1 MLTRRSL
8 LAGAIAS
15 VAAGGAVSF
24 SARSYARIKGA
35 NDRLRVAVM
44 GLNGRGMAHVSAF
57 TAASNMQVT
66 HLVDVDSQVLRT
78 RGGEV
83 AQKQGP
89 TKLEHDYRRVL
100 DSKAVDILTVATPDH
115 WHAKAA
121 LDAMSAGKH
130 VYLEKPCGI
139 APSEGEALIA
149 AQQRSGLVL
158 QVGNQQRSS
167 VETRELVSLV
177 REGLLGEIYAA
188 DTWYANNRKSIG
200 VGVDGASPPN
210 LDWDLWQGPRP
221 RRTYRSNVVHYNWHW
236 FWHWGTGELCNNA
249 VHEVD
254 IARWLMGVEF
264 PERVSA
270 RGERR
275 FYRGDDWQMYDTMR
289 LELTFGG
296 GRVIRWDGHS
306 CNAVARYD
314 RGRGTLIYGTKGS
327 ALVDRNGY
335 EVFDLAGKSIRKA
348 VARATSSTTDTV
360 GEGALDVLHV
370 DNFAAVIR
378 GNASPLASPIR
389 ESHVSTLLCHLGNIA
404 YRTGTDLA
412 CDAATG
418 RPASAAAL
426 AYWTPEYES
435 GWEIVSAR

>member
-15 VAAGGAVSF
+15 VATTSF
-24 SARSYARIKGA
+24 SARSYAQIKGA

-44 GLNGRGMAHVSAF
+44 GLNGRGMAHVKAF
-57 TAASNMQVT
+57 AAASNLQVT
-66 HLVDVDSQVLRT
+66 HLVDVDSNVLQT
-78 RGGEV
+78 RGAEV
-83 AQKQGP
+83 AQKFAP
-89 TKLEHDYRRVL
+89 AKLERDYRRVL
-100 DSKAVDILTVATPDH
+100 DSKSVDILTVATPDH

-149 AQQRSGLVL
+149 AQRRYGRVL

-177 REGLLGEIYAA
+177 RAGELGEIYAA

-200 VGVDGASPPN
+200 VGVDGAPPPN

-221 RRTYRSNVVHYNWHW
+221 RRTYRSNLVHYNWHW

-270 RGERR
+270 RGERPCD
-275 FYRGDDWQMYDTMR
+275 RGDDWEMYDTTL
-289 LELTFGG
+289 LELTFAG

-306 CNAVARYD
+306 CNAVSRYD
-314 RGRGTLIYGTKGS
+314 RGRGTLIYGTKGA

-335 EVFDLAGKSIRKA
+335 EVFDLAGKSVRKA
-348 VARATSSTTDTV
+348 AASATSATTDTS

-370 DNFAAVIR
+370 DNFAAV
-378 GNASPLASPIR
+378 
-389 ESHVSTLLCHLGNIA
+389 
-404 YRTGTDLA
+404 
-412 CDAATG
+412 
-418 RPASAAAL
+418 
-426 AYWTPEYES
+426 
-435 GWEIVSAR
+435 

>member
-15 VAAGGAVSF
+15 VAAGGAMSF

-44 GLNGRGMAHVSAF
+44 GVNGRGMAHVSAF
-57 TAASNMQVT
+57 AAASNMQVT
-66 HLVDVDSQVLRT
+66 HLVDVDSKVLRT

-83 AQKQGP
+83 AQKYGA
-89 TKLEHDYRRVL
+89 TKLERDYRRVL
-100 DSKAVDILTVATPDH
+100 DSKSVDILSVATPDH

-149 AQQRSGLVL
+149 AQKRSGLVL

-200 VGVDGASPPN
+200 VGVDGAPPPN

-275 FYRGDDWQMYDTMR
+275 FHQGDDWEMYDTMR
-289 LELTFGG
+289 LELTFAG
-296 GRVIRWDGHS
+296 GRMIRWDGHS
-306 CNAVARYD
+306 CNAVSRYD

-335 EVFDLAGKSIRKA
+335 EVFDLAGKSRSEGCGTRDEQYHRYRRRGRARRPARRQLRGSDPRQHLGAGVTDSRKS
-348 VARATSSTTDTV
+348 RQY
-360 GEGALDVLHV
+360 
-370 DNFAAVIR
+370 AAVPSR
-378 GNASPLASPIR
+378 
-389 ESHVSTLLCHLGNIA
+389 
-404 YRTGTDLA
+404 
-412 CDAATG
+412 
-418 RPASAAAL
+418 
-426 AYWTPEYES
+426 
-435 GWEIVSAR
+435 

>member
-15 VAAGGAVSF
+15 VAAGGALSF

-44 GLNGRGMAHVSAF
+44 GLNGRGMAHVKAF
-57 TAASNMQVT
+57 SAASNMQVT
-66 HLVDVDSQVLRT
+66 HLIDVDSSVLRT
-78 RGGEV
+78 RGAEV
-83 AQKQGP
+83 AQKFGK
-89 TKLEHDYRRVL
+89 TELERDYRRVL
-100 DSKAVDILTVATPDH
+100 DSRSVDILTVATPDH

-121 LDAMSAGKH
+121 LDAMAAGKH

-139 APSEGEALIA
+139 TPSEGEALIA
-149 AQQRSGLVL
+149 AQKSSGRVL

-200 VGVDGASPPN
+200 VGVDGAPPPN

-275 FYRGDDWQMYDTMR
+275 FYRGDDWEMYDTLR
-289 LELTFGG
+289 LELTFAG

-314 RGRGTLIYGTKGS
+314 RGRGTLIYGTKGA

-335 EVFDLAGKSIRKA
+335 EIFDLAGKSVRKA
-348 VARATSSTTDTV
+348 VATAASSTTDTV
-360 GEGALDVLHV
+360 GEGALDILHV
-370 DNFAAVIR
+370 NNFAAVIR
-378 GNASPLASPIR
+378 DSTSALASPIR
-389 ESHVSTLLCHLGNIA
+389 ESHLSTLLCHLGNMS
-404 YRTGTDLA
+404 YRTGTDLI

-418 RPASAAAL
+418 RPASTAAL
-426 AYWTPEYES
+426 AYWTPEYER
-435 GWEIVSAR
+435 GWEIES

>member
-8 LAGAIAS
+8 LAGGIAS
-15 VAAGGAVSF
+15 VAAASF
-24 SARSYARIKGA
+24 SARSYAQIRGA
-35 NDRLRVAVM
+35 NDRLRIAVM
-44 GLNGRGMAHVSAF
+44 GVNGRGMAHVKAF
-57 TAASNMQVT
+57 AAASNMQVT
-66 HLVDVDSQVLRT
+66 HLVDVDSKVLQT
-78 RGGEV
+78 RGAEV
-83 AQKQGP
+83 AQKYGA
-89 TKLEHDYRRVL
+89 TKLERDYRRVL
-100 DSKAVDILTVATPDH
+100 DSKSVDILSVATPDH

-121 LDAMSAGKH
+121 VDAMSAGKH

-149 AQQRSGLVL
+149 AQQHAGRVL

-167 VETRELVSLV
+167 VETQELVSLV
-177 REGLLGEIYAA
+177 RAGELGEIYAA

-200 VGVDGASPPN
+200 VGVDGAPPSN

-221 RRTYRSNVVHYNWHW
+221 RRTYRSNLVHYNWHW

-254 IARWLMGVEF
+254 IARWLMGVEY

-275 FYRGDDWQMYDTMR
+275 FYKGDDWEMYDTMR

-306 CNAVARYD
+306 CNAVSRYD

-335 EVFDLAGKSIRKA
+335 EVFDLAGKSVRKA
-348 VARATSSTTDTV
+348 AARAMSATTDTT

-378 GNASPLASPIR
+378 GWR
-389 ESHVSTLLCHLGNIA
+389 V
-404 YRTGTDLA
+404 
-412 CDAATG
+412 
-418 RPASAAAL
+418 PASVSEIMRMTFTL
-426 AYWTPEYES
+426 KVS
-435 GWEIVSAR
+435 GAIVGPS

>member
-1 MLTRRSL
+1 MLTRRSV

-15 VAAGGAVSF
+15 VAAASF
-24 SARSYARIKGA
+24 SARSYAQIKGA

-44 GLNGRGMAHVSAF
+44 GLNGRGMAHVKAF
-57 TAASNMQVT
+57 AAASNLQVT
-66 HLVDVDSQVLRT
+66 HLVDVDSKVLQT
-78 RGGEV
+78 RGAEV
-83 AQKQGP
+83 AQKFSQ
-89 TKLEHDYRRVL
+89 TKLERDYRRVL
-100 DSKAVDILTVATPDH
+100 DSKSVDILTVATPDH
-115 WHAKAA
+115 WHATAA

-149 AQQRSGLVL
+149 AQQRSGRVL

-177 REGLLGEIYAA
+177 RAGELGEIYAA

-200 VGVDGASPPN
+200 VGVDGPPPPN

-221 RRTYRSNVVHYNWHW
+221 RRSYRSNLVHYNWHW
-236 FWHWGTGELCNNA
+236 FWHWGTGELYNNA

-270 RGERR
+270 RGARR
-275 FYRGDDWQMYDTMR
+275 FYQGDDWEMYDTLR

-296 GRVIRWDGHS
+296 GRMIRWDGHS
-306 CNAVARYD
+306 CNAVSRYD

-335 EVFDLAGKSIRKA
+335 EVFDLAGKSVRKA
-348 VARATSSTTDTV
+348 AARATSATTDTT

-378 GNASPLASPIR
+378 GKRAELASPIR
-389 ESHVSTLLCHLGNIA
+389 ESHVSTLLCHLGNMA
-404 YRTGTDLA
+404 YRTGADLV

-418 RPASAAAL
+418 RPSSTAAL

-435 GWEIVSAR
+435 GWEIAAR